1 MSATVTHVALMQNFG
16 LSVHAEFIA
25 YNNAV
30 PHSVLISPVLEN
42 PSSFTPINHVRET
55 L

>member
-1 MSATVTHVALMQNFG
+1 MSATVTYVALLQHFG
-16 LSVHAEFIA
+16 LSVHAECLA

-42 PSSFTPINHVRET
+42 PSSFTSINHVSET